1 VPPSKSAGRG
11 AFIVSLKPECE
22 CQITGFAVAAG
33 YVCEFA
39 CVLGF
44 DIKRLFSAYGS
55 LCARWVNERVPGPAR
70 GAHQRFF
77 QAALAMPLCAAFAA
91 PAALM
96 SGMTLQ
102 TAFAALAALLG
113 AGLALAAFVSLTGRL
128 RAGLFTMAALTGGAF
143 SLITPFS
150 GVLTL
155 LPLALLTGAETLI
168 VTRKPVS
175 AIAAA
180 ALAVAACAALSG
192 MPAAQAAPLTLLA
205 LALVHLA
212 SLALRAA
219 PHDKAEPAAT
229 PLSERLM
236 DAAGIVRA
244 KMILTGE
251 ITAVEGCSSDSFNI
265 CASMLEGF
273 GLFGRIPVGER
284 LAYLSALD
292 AVRAGGERS
301 EALIRLTSGG
311 SQGAF
316 IHARAVFCR
325 LPDGLLGLSLQRVD
339 APAAA
344 PQPVTEDTV
353 RADNYLAGVSHE
365 LRTPLNAILGF
376 SDILQ
381 QEMFGPLA
389 NERQREYVGLIHQS
403 GAHLLEVVNM
413 ILDVSKLDAGAYH
426 IVSEPF
432 DVEDAVSVSAAMVRG
447 QAASKGVALEFV
459 TDKAAAECVGDRRA
473 VQQIL
478 INLLSNAVKFT
489 PKGGSVKLSA
499 AAEDGCLALTVADT
513 GIGMC
518 GSDLA
523 KIGQPF
529 FQAQNE
535 YTRAFEGT
543 GLGLSLVRGLVELHG
558 GGLAVESEL
567 GAGTSVT
574 VRLPLNGP
582 SGAGRGQTVNLSE
595 KRQAAALPLR
605 LGARAQGVGH
615 EPAIRKTA

>member
-1 VPPSKSAGRG
+1 
-11 AFIVSLKPECE
+11 
-22 CQITGFAVAAG
+22 
-33 YVCEFA
+33 
-39 CVLGF
+39 VLGF
-44 DIKRLFSAYGS
+44 DIKRLFNAYGS
-55 LCARWVNERVPGPAR
+55 LCARWVNERVSGADR
-70 GAHQRFF
+70 SAHQRFF
-77 QAALAMPLCAAFAA
+77 KASLAMPLCAAFAM
-91 PAALM
+91 PAALAA
-96 SGMTLQ
+96 GMTIQ

-113 AGLALAAFVSLTGRL
+113 AALALAALVSLTGRL
-128 RAGLFTMAALTGGAF
+128 RAGIFAMAALAGGAF
-143 SLITPFS
+143 SLIAS
-150 GVLTL
+150 QAGVLTL
-155 LPLALLTGAETLI
+155 VPLALLTGAETLA
-168 VTRKPVS
+168 VTRRPALS
-175 AIAAA
+175 AAAA
-180 ALAVAACAALSG
+180 ALAASACAALG
-192 MPAAQAAPLTLLA
+192 GLPAAASQPVTLA
-205 LALVHLA
+205 LLSLSLIHLA
-212 SLALRAA
+212 SLAFRARSIGG
-219 PHDKAEPAAT
+219 AEAVAAT
-229 PLSERLM
+229 PLSESLM

-244 KMILTGE
+244 KLLHTGE
-251 ITAVEGCSSDSFNI
+251 IKTIEGNSSEAFNI
-265 CASMLEGF
+265 AASRLQGF
-273 GLFGRIPVGER
+273 GLFERIPVGDR

-292 AVRAGGERS
+292 QVRAGAECS
-301 EALIRLTSGG
+301 EAQIRLSPAGSGG
-311 SQGAF
+311 AF
-316 IHARAVFCR
+316 VHARATFCR
-325 LPDGLLGLSLQRVD
+325 LPEGLLGLSLQRCD

-344 PQPVTEDTV
+344 PQRVSEDSV

-426 IVSEPF
+426 IVAEPF
-432 DVEDAVSVSAAMVRG
+432 DVEDAVNVSAAMVRG
-447 QAASKGVALEFV
+447 QAAAKGVSLEFT

-513 GIGMC
+513 GIGIC
-518 GSDLA
+518 ESDLA

-529 FQAQNE
+529 FQAQSD

-558 GGLAVESEL
+558 GGLAVESEV

-582 SGAGRGQTVNLSE
+582 AGAGRGQTVNLSE
-595 KRQAAALPLR
+595 RRQAAALPMR
-605 LGARAQGVGH
+605 LGERAQGVGH

>member
-1 VPPSKSAGRG
+1 
-11 AFIVSLKPECE
+11 
-22 CQITGFAVAAG
+22 VAAG
-33 YVCEFA
+33 CVCEFV

-55 LCARWVNERVPGPAR
+55 LCARWVSEHVSADSR

-77 QAALAMPLCAAFAA
+77 KAALSMPLFAALAL
-91 PAALM
+91 PAAVLA
-96 SGMTLQ
+96 GMTIQ
-102 TAFAALAALLG
+102 SAFAALIVLFGAALT
-113 AGLALAAFVSLTGRL
+113 LAAFVSQTGRL
-128 RAGLFTMAALTGGAF
+128 NFGLFAAAALAGGMF
-143 SLITPFS
+143 SFIAPLA
-150 GVLTL
+150 GDLTL
-155 LPLALLTGAETLI
+155 LSVALLTGAETFI
-168 VTRKPVS
+168 VTRKPVLS
-175 AIAAA
+175 IAAA
-180 ALAVAACAALSG
+180 ALAVSVCAALGG
-192 MPAAQAAPLTLLA
+192 MASAAAQPASLA
-205 LALVHLA
+205 LLSLSLVHLA
-212 SLALRAA
+212 TLAFRAPHEDEQESAA
-219 PHDKAEPAAT
+219 PALAE
-229 PLSERLM
+229 SLM

-244 KMILTGE
+244 KLLLTGE
-251 ITAVEGCSSDSFNI
+251 ICAVEGNSSDAFNI
-265 CASMLEGF
+265 AASLLEGF
-273 GLFGRIPVGER
+273 GLFGRIPVGDR

-292 AVRAGGERS
+292 AVRAGGDRS
-301 EALIRLTSGG
+301 EALIRLTAAG
-311 SQGAF
+311 SEGAF

-325 LPDGLLGLSLQRVD
+325 LPKGLLGLSLQRAD
-339 APAAA
+339 APLAA
-344 PQPVTEDTV
+344 PQPVTEDSV

-381 QEMFGPLA
+381 QEMFGALA

-447 QAASKGVALEFV
+447 QAAEKGVALEFT
-459 TDKAAAECVGDRRA
+459 TDKEAAECVGDRRA

-499 AAEDGCLALTVADT
+499 AAENGCLVLSVADT

-518 GSDLA
+518 ESDLA

-558 GGLAVESEL
+558 GGLAVESEV
-567 GAGTSVT
+567 GAGTSVI

-582 SGAGRGQTVNLSE
+582 AGAGRGQTVNLSE